1 MKLMIVEDEKL
12 CLDTLLEIPYSSVGI
27 ELFDTACSGREALE
41 KITGASTPP
50 DIVLSDIEMSD
61 GDGFTLAEKL
71 LTVFPKIKIIFLTA
85 YDKIE
90 YAQKAIH
97 YKAHAFILKP
107 INRQNL
113 LKTILDAKTEL
124 EREFQVQNKY
134 QQIITDFSNC
144 KYFLKNYFISSAGNG
159 EIGRMFGVNDSG
171 YIFQS
176 VIVTHFDKAG
186 TMLPLAFSM
195 FLDITSLLEQRGFSF
210 IPFYEQDMLTFIVLQ
225 KQPAEQSAA
234 LANTFNVA
242 SLIANHMEYRNDT
255 CSFTVTIGSAAE
267 DVKTLPL
274 CDQRAREA
282 IKYRFSIGENEIIYI
297 DDIEPGKLSS
307 NVDVDKH
314 KKSLSDA
321 IKIGNALQARQSIHF
336 MFANMQQA
344 YVSIDIVQRI
354 CFDLIIMMSIT
365 MSEMGENPDL
375 LFDKTEIWSVLKNY
389 HSLSTLEE
397 FISHIADV
405 AISVISTSRDTKNND
420 IVNQIKNFID
430 SNAEADLSLETI
442 ADRFYISPCY
452 LSSLFKNKTGT
463 SYKNYI
469 IQTKV
474 NTAKELL
481 IKTELPIYEVAM
493 KLGYKSPH
501 HFSHIFQSHTGLLP
515 TEFRNQNKKKGVHT

>member
-12 CLDTLLEIPYSSVGI
+12 CLDTLLKLPYSSVGVEI
-27 ELFDTACSGREALE
+27 LDTARSGQEAME
-41 KITGASTPP
+41 KIMGAPTPP
-50 DIVLSDIEMSD
+50 DIVLSDIEMSN
-61 GDGFTLAEKL
+61 GDGFTLAERL
-71 LTVFPKIKIIFLTA
+71 LTFFPKTKIIFLTA

-90 YAQKAIH
+90 YAQRAIH

-107 INRQNL
+107 INSQNL
-113 LKTILDAKTEL
+113 LKAILDAKTEL
-124 EREFQVQNKY
+124 ECEIQQQNKY

-159 EIGRMFGVNDSG
+159 EIDHMFEVNDDD

-186 TMLPLAFSM
+186 TMLPLSFSM
-195 FLDITSLLEQRGFSF
+195 FLDITALLEQSGFCF
-210 IPFYEQDMLTFIVLQ
+210 IPFYEQDMLTYIALQ

-234 LANTFNVA
+234 LANTFNMA
-242 SLIANHMEYRNDT
+242 SLIKNHMEYRNDT
-255 CSFTVTIGSAAE
+255 CSFTVTIGSATE
-267 DVKTLPL
+267 DVKILPL

-282 IKYRFSIGENEIIYI
+282 IKYRFSIGENEMIYI

-307 NVDVDKH
+307 NVDVDKY

-321 IKIGNALQARQSIHF
+321 IKIGNAMQAWQSIHL

-344 YVSIDIVQRI
+344 YVSIDIVQRV

-365 MSEMGENPDL
+365 VSEMGENPDL

-389 HSLSTLEE
+389 HSLPTLEE
-397 FISHIADV
+397 FISHIADI

-463 SYKNYI
+463 SYKNYT
-469 IQTKV
+469 IQTKM
-474 NTAKELL
+474 NAAKKLL
-481 IKTELPIYEVAM
+481 INTELPIYEVAL

-515 TEFRNQNKKKGVHT
+515 TEFRNQHRTNNV